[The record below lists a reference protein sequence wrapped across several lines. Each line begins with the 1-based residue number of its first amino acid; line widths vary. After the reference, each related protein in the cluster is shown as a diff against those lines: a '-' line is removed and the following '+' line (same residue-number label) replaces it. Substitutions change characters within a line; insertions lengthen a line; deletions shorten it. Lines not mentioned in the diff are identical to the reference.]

1 MIPGKLKIAAMAGVL
16 LVVGMMT
23 RYEPLQAQVQI
34 PTSTPA
40 PVQINSPTP
49 PANDDSDTTSD
60 SAGGASG
67 GDFNVSGETATPRNL
82 IMIEP
87 ISDVTVRSSP
97 EISEDNQIGTIG
109 PGDRYNVLGRYFN
122 WIEFQYD
129 AAPDQRG
136 WVYRD
141 LVDIE
146 GNIDTIPTVVL
157 NPTAT
162 PDPNIQ
168 GATQTIEAILAQPD
182 GALTVTAQA
191 RVINLPD
198 DIEDENGE
206 SGNPSREL
214 APEVTALPTYTY
226 PPNIAVGV
234 PTLEATRVINIST
247 STTVNERAIAPI
259 IPILILSGFGLLGL
273 VVSIARGI

>member
-1 MIPGKLKIAAMAGVL
+1 MPRYLKISMLIVVL
-16 LVVGMMT
+16 LIGGMT
-23 RYEPLQAQVQI
+23 TGYGLLQAQVQV

-49 PANDDSDTTSD
+49 PGENTAVTGSD
-60 SAGGASG
+60 SVGSSPD
-67 GDFNVSGETATPRNL
+67 GDFDVSGETATPRNL

-87 ISDVTVRSSP
+87 ISEVTVRSSP
-97 EISEDNQIGTIG
+97 EILDDNQIGTIG
-109 PGDRYNVLGRYFN
+109 PGDRFNVLGRYFN

-146 GNIDTIPTVVL
+146 GNIDAIPTVVL

-162 PDPNIQ
+162 VDPNIQ

-191 RVINLPD
+191 RVINLP
-198 DIEDENGE
+198 ENAKGDNSE
-206 SGNPSREL
+206 GGDSNRQIDPEIT
-214 APEVTALPTYTY
+214 APPTFTY
-226 PPNIAVGV
+226 PPNVAVGV
-234 PTLEATRVINIST
+234 PTLEVTRAINVATPT
-247 STTVNERAIAPI
+247 DTNERAIAPI
-259 IPILILSGFGLLGL
+259 ILILVLGGFGLLGL
-273 VVSIARGI
+273 VVSIVRGI